1 MQASNTTSITEVI
14 DGLVSDQV
22 GNLKD
27 FMECRPA
34 NGAYDCQAGITMGHI
49 KARKALASSG
59 EQAAWIFE
67 DDAVLYDRAAVLI
80 PHYWAR
86 VPHDYKVVYI
96 GHIQSDSTLP
106 KEIVH
111 VPPKTL
117 RMGTHAYI
125 LFRDE
130 LSLIMTP

>member
-1 MQASNTTSITEVI
+1 MLCEDTCSYLLA
-14 DGLVSDQV
+14 
-22 GNLKD
+22 
-27 FMECRPA
+27 CR
-34 NGAYDCQAGITMGHI
+34 
-49 KARKALASSG
+49 
-59 EQAAWIFE
+59 

-111 VPPKTL
+111 GAL
-117 RMGTHAYI
+117 H
-125 LFRDE
+125 LF
-130 LSLIMTP
+130 LAIGNFFI